1 MHLTT
6 LIKRAPFIS
15 FYAFDN
21 TDLPKHWGNLVSGIV
36 SFHFGSLAC
45 DISVHTN
52 EFINPYVKQ
61 VARRKLGRAH
71 ISLLLAPQAIQMSP
85 QKPDSYFP
93 FSNGFMHQ
101 E

>member
-6 LIKRAPFIS
+6 LNKRAPFIS

-52 EFINPYVKQ
+52 EFINPAKKICLNKNKGIYY
-61 VARRKLGRAH
+61 
-71 ISLLLAPQAIQMSP
+71 I
-85 QKPDSYFP
+85 
-93 FSNGFMHQ
+93 
-101 E
+101 ET

>member
-52 EFINPYVKQ
+52 EFINPPLKQ
-61 VARRKLGRAH
+61 IGV
-71 ISLLLAPQAIQMSP
+71 
-85 QKPDSYFP
+85 D
-93 FSNGFMHQ
+93 
-101 E
+101 